1 MLRFGAS
8 GGILRV
14 MRDQLNSGRC
24 SKFLKALADPDRLK
38 IVQCLQGGP
47 LPVGEISARLS
58 APLANVS
65 HHLKQLR
72 VAGLVTGQ
80 KRGRHVI
87 YALAPRVLS
96 QQGGKDARDVL
107 ELGCCRLE
115 LGQK

>member
-1 MLRFGAS
+1 
-8 GGILRV
+8 

-38 IVQCLQGGP
+38 IVQCLREGP
-47 LPVGEISARLS
+47 LPVGEISARLD

-72 VAGLVTGQ
+72 IAGLVTGQ
-80 KRGRHVI
+80 KRGRNVI
-87 YALAPRVLS
+87 YALSPRVLS
-96 QQGGKDARDVL
+96 QQGGADARDVL

-115 LGQK
+115 LGQKQG

>member
-1 MLRFGAS
+1 
-8 GGILRV
+8 

-24 SKFLKALADPDRLK
+24 SKFLKALADPDRLR

-47 LPVGEISARLS
+47 LPVGEISARLN

-72 VAGLVTGQ
+72 IAGLVTGH
-80 KRGRHVI
+80 KRGRQVI
-87 YALAPRVLS
+87 YARPPRVLS
-96 QQGGKDARDVL
+96 QARGQGARDVL

>member
-1 MLRFGAS
+1 
-8 GGILRV
+8 

-38 IVQCLQGGP
+38 IVQCLQAGP
-47 LPVGEISARLS
+47 LPVGEISDRLG

-72 VAGLVTGQ
+72 IAGLVTGQ
-80 KRGRHVI
+80 KRGRQVI
-87 YALAPRVLS
+87 YALSPRVLS
-96 QQGGKDARDVL
+96 QPGGKDARDVL